1 MRIPGATVMLT
12 RTVSDRRFLLRPS
25 KVVNKVFGYCLFAA
39 AQKYGVLVHA
49 VAVLSTHVHLIVTA
63 DDEQLSDFNAWLNRA
78 VANCLL
84 EHYRAQYPEVTIETL
99 WSASKPH
106 ELTLVN
112 KAAILNKMQYLFSNV
127 VKDLLVHDYRKWPGL
142 CSRPRDMLGGNKA
155 YARPDV
161 YFSESGR
168 VPDSVSGTFTLPPA
182 FDDEDAED
190 VVRTVETLVH
200 QEQERLRK
208 VNHGKKYLGAKA
220 ALRVHPFDSPK
231 NQRPRRKLTPIIA
244 AGGDA
249 RALMEAKKAVIG
261 FRRAYRAAWLLF
273 KKLGSAALPAGTL
286 KMHHGYQQEREDDC
300 GCFDWCVRMR
310 APA

>member
-1 MRIPGATVMLT
+1 MRVPGATVMLT

-39 AQKYGVLVHA
+39 AEKYGVQVHA
-49 VAVLSTHVHLIVTA
+49 ISVLSTHVHLIVTA
-63 DDEQLSDFNAWLNRA
+63 DKEQLSDFNAWLNRA

-84 EHYRAQYPEVTIETL
+84 EHYRAEYPAETIETL

-112 KAAILNKMQYLFSNV
+112 KAAILDKLTYLFTNV
-127 VKDLLVHDYRKWPGL
+127 VKDLLVHDYRKWPGR
-142 CSRPRDMLGGNKA
+142 CSRPRDMVA
-155 YARPDV
+155 DSDEYTRPEL

-168 VPDSVSGTFTLPPA
+168 VADSVFGRFTVPPA
-182 FDDEDAED
+182 FDDEDPED
-190 VVRTVETLVH
+190 FVRTLEALVQ

-208 VNHGKKYLGAKA
+208 VNQGKKYLGGKA
-220 ALRVHPFDSPK
+220 AMRIDPFDSPT
-231 NQRPRRKLTPIIA
+231 NQRPRRKITPTVA

-249 RALMEAKKAVIG
+249 GALIEAKKAVIW

-273 KKLGSAALPAGTL
+273 QEVGSAVFPSGTL
-286 KMHHGYQQEREDDC
+286 KMHHRYQQEREDDS